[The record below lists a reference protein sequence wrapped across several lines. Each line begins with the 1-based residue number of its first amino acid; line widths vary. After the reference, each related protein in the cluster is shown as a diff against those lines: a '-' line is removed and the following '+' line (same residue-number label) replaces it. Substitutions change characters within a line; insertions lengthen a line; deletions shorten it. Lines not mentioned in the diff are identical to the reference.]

1 MAVQN
6 LTELKRLEYLDMI
19 KQVRDNNK
27 DNIEINK
34 ILNLFEKEINN
45 RKYGLNWE
53 KHIEQADVDRQN
65 NIPLFINDLG
75 RNIITDPSKKVNF
88 ILEGDNLHTLSL
100 LKKTHYGA
108 IDLIIIDPPYNRG
121 SNDFEYDDDYV
132 DNNDKFKH
140 SKWLSFMEKR
150 LRLAKDLMNKDG
162 YIFINI
168 DDNEVAP
175 LKMLC
180 DEIFTNENFVGMWMW
195 EKTSTAPALS
205 KQIRK
210 KLEYILCYAKNLN
223 VSHSFSQ
230 GLIDG
235 GDAPLL
241 NSGNP
246 VKELLFKKG
255 IVKFNIQDGI
265 YENDESMAIE
275 LLDNVIVK
283 DGVNENDF
291 RAKGHWK
298 WQQST
303 LDEEIEHGTY
313 FLVKSKLFSVRYQRI
328 DITKLKIPQNY
339 LNKDLDVGTNEEAA
353 NRIKEFELPGTF
365 SYPKPVSLYKFLI
378 KMVNLHK
385 NITVLDF
392 FAGSGT
398 TAEAVLE
405 LNREDDGD
413 RKFIIC
419 TNNQISA
426 RRKLDYIHDNDYL
439 TDYNPGDNIKDTS
452 IYGKIDE
459 FLNRYEDINKELFV
473 DNQEKYEEYGICKS
487 VTYPRV
493 KALLTGKTAKGNN
506 LSSKYESNLVYYK
519 VVLANKSDEELVR
532 NGIMDNINN
541 LIQLDND
548 FIIDNQ
554 SIKVILTEEE
564 IDEFTSSG
572 KLKDCKQLYISSSI
586 LLTREQIDIIRN
598 DNIILNYIP
607 DCYFKDEL
615 EEFE

>member
-1 MAVQN
+1 MSVKN
-6 LTELKRLEYLDMI
+6 LTEIKKEKYLEMI
-19 KQVRDNNK
+19 KNVREKNK
-27 DNIEINK
+27 DNVDINK

-53 KHIEQADVDRQN
+53 EHIEQADIDIEN
-65 NIPLFINDLG
+65 NIPVFYNNENKNLIN
-75 RNIITDPSKKVNF
+75 NTSEKVNF
-88 ILEGDNLHTLSL
+88 LLEGDNLHVLSL
-100 LKKTHYGA
+100 LKKTHYNS

-121 SNDFEYDDDYV
+121 SNDFEYDDDFV
-132 DNNDKFKH
+132 DNNDRFKH

-150 LRLAKDLMNKDG
+150 LRIAKDLLNKNG

-180 DEIFTNENFVGMWMW
+180 DEVFTNDNFVGMWMW

-223 VSHSFSQ
+223 QSHSFSQ

-246 VKELLFKKG
+246 IKELTFRKG
-255 IVKFNIQDGI
+255 TVKFNIPDGI
-265 YENDESMAIE
+265 YENDESLAIE
-275 LLDNVIVK
+275 LIDKVIVK
-283 DGVNENDF
+283 KGVNENEF

-303 LDEEIEHGTY
+303 LDEEIEKGTY

-353 NRIKEFELPGTF
+353 NHIKVFDLPGSF

-378 KMVNLHK
+378 KMVNMHK

-398 TAEAVLE
+398 TAEAVLQC
-405 LNREDDGD
+405 NHEDDGN
-413 RKFIIC
+413 RKFILC

-426 RRKLDYIHDNDYL
+426 RRTLDYIHDSGYLLDY
-439 TDYNPGDNIKDTS
+439 TPGDKIKDTS
-452 IYGKIDE
+452 IYDKIDNFFSTNSE
-459 FLNRYEDINKELFV
+459 LYNDLFV
-473 DNQEKYEEYGICKS
+473 SRKKEYEEYGICRS
-487 VTYPRV
+487 VTYPRI
-493 KALLTGKTAKGNN
+493 KCLLTGKSAKGKE
-506 LSSKYESNLVYYK
+506 LDKKFDSNLIYYN
-519 VVLANKSDEELVR
+519 LGLINKKNENLVK
-532 NGIMDNINN
+532 NSIFDTINN

-548 FIIDNQ
+548 FILDNK
-554 SIKVILTEEE
+554 ILKVILSEEE
-564 IDEFTSSG
+564 IDNFTKSG
-572 KLKDCKQLYISSSI
+572 ELKECKQLYVSSSV
-586 LLTREQIDIIRN
+586 LLTSEQI
-598 DNIILNYIP
+598 NIIKNNNISLNYIP
-607 DCYFKDEL
+607 DCYYKEEL
-615 EEFE
+615 EDYE

>member
-255 IVKFNIQDGI
+255 TVKFNIQDGI

-385 NITVLDF
+385 NIIVLDF

-439 TDYNPGDNIKDTS
+439 TEYNPGDNIKDTS

-473 DNQEKYEEYGICKS
+473 DNQKKYEEYGICKS

-586 LLTREQIDIIRN
+586 LLTSEQIDIIRN
-598 DNIILNYIP
+598 NNIILNYIP

>member
-1 MAVQN
+1 MAVKN
-6 LTELKRLEYLDMI
+6 LTEEKRLEYLSMI
-19 KQVRDNNK
+19 EQVRNNNK
-27 DNIEINK
+27 ENIEVNK

-53 KHIEQADVDRQN
+53 QHIEQADIDKKN
-65 NIPLFINDLG
+65 NLPIFINDSN
-75 RNIITDPSKKVNF
+75 RDMIFDSSKKVNF
-88 ILEGDNLHTLSL
+88 ILEGDNLHCLSL

-121 SNDFEYDDDYV
+121 SNDFEYDDDFV
-132 DNNDKFKH
+132 DNNDRFKH

-150 LRLAKDLMNKDG
+150 LRLAKDLLNKDG

-180 DEIFTNENFVGMWMW
+180 DEIFTNDNFVGMWMW

-205 KQIRK
+205 KQIRR

-223 VSHSFSQ
+223 PSHSFSQ

-241 NSGNP
+241 NNGNP
-246 VKELLFKKG
+246 LKELTFRKG
-255 IVKFNIQDGI
+255 SVRFSIPDGI
-265 YENDESMAIE
+265 YENDDSLAIE
-275 LLDNVIVK
+275 LLDKVIVK
-283 DGVNENDF
+283 DGMNENEF
-291 RAKGHWK
+291 RANGHWK

-303 LDEEIEHGTY
+303 LDEEIENGTY

-328 DITKLKIPQNY
+328 DITKLKIPQNF

-353 NRIKEFELPGTF
+353 NHIKEFELPGTF

-398 TAEAVLE
+398 TAEAVLAV
-405 LNREDDGD
+405 NDEDDGD

-426 RRKLDYIHDNDYL
+426 RRKLDYLHDNNYL
-439 TDYNPGDNIKDTS
+439 LDYNPGEKIKDVS
-452 IYGKIDE
+452 IYEKIDE
-459 FLNRYEDINKELFV
+459 SFHR
-473 DNQEKYEEYGICKS
+473 
-487 VTYPRV
+487 
-493 KALLTGKTAKGNN
+493 
-506 LSSKYESNLVYYK
+506 
-519 VVLANKSDEELVR
+519 
-532 NGIMDNINN
+532 
-541 LIQLDND
+541 
-548 FIIDNQ
+548 
-554 SIKVILTEEE
+554 
-564 IDEFTSSG
+564 
-572 KLKDCKQLYISSSI
+572 
-586 LLTREQIDIIRN
+586 
-598 DNIILNYIP
+598 
-607 DCYFKDEL
+607 
-615 EEFE
+615 

>member
-6 LTELKRLEYLDMI
+6 LTEFKRMEYLDMI
-19 KQVRDNNK
+19 HQVRNKNK
-27 DNIEINK
+27 DNVEVNK

-53 KHIEQADVDRQN
+53 EHIEKADVDVQK
-65 NIPLFINDLG
+65 NIPLFVNVLD
-75 RNIITDPSKKVNF
+75 RNIVLDPSKKVNF
-88 ILEGDNLHTLSL
+88 IIEGENLHSLSL
-100 LKKTHYGA
+100 LKKTHYNT

-121 SNDFEYDDDYV
+121 SNDFEYDDDFV
-132 DNNDKFKH
+132 DNNDRFKH

-150 LRLAKDLMNKDG
+150 LRLAKDLLNKDG

-180 DEIFTNENFVGMWMW
+180 DEIFTNDNFVGMWMW

-205 KQIRK
+205 KQIRR
-210 KLEYILCYAKNLN
+210 KLEYIICYAKSLN
-223 VSHSFSQ
+223 PSHAFSQ

-241 NSGNP
+241 NNGNP
-246 VKELLFKKG
+246 LKELCFKKG
-255 IVKFNIQDGI
+255 TVKFNIKDGI
-265 YENDESMAIE
+265 YEKDESMAIE
-275 LLDNVIVK
+275 LLDNVVVK
-283 DGVNENDF
+283 DGLNENDF

-303 LDEEIEHGTY
+303 LDEEIEKGTY
-313 FLVKSKLFSVRYQRI
+313 FLVKSKLFSVRYQRV
-328 DITKLKIPQNY
+328 DITTLKVPQNY
-339 LNKDLDVGTNEEAA
+339 LNKDLEVGTNEEAA
-353 NRIKEFELPGTF
+353 NHIKEFELPGSF

-405 LNREDDGD
+405 ANKEDDGD
-413 RKFIIC
+413 RKFIVC

-426 RRKLDYIHDNDYL
+426 RRKLDYLHDNGFL
-439 TDYNPGDNIKDTS
+439 NDYNPGEKIKDTT
-452 IYGKIDE
+452 IYEKIDE
-459 FLNRYEDINKELFV
+459 FLVQNENVNKKLFI
-473 DNQEKYEEYGICKS
+473 DNFDKYDEYGICKS
-487 VTYPRV
+487 VTYPRI
-493 KALLTGKTAKGNN
+493 KALLTGKSAKGNDMS
-506 LSSKYESNLVYYK
+506 LKYDANLVYYK
-519 VVLANKSDEELVR
+519 VDLIDKSEEETVR

-554 SIKVILTEEE
+554 SLKVILSEDE

-572 KLKDCKQLYISSSI
+572 ELKDCKQLYVSSSI
-586 LLTREQIDIIRN
+586 LLTSEQIDIIRKN
-598 DNIILNYIP
+598 NITLNYIP
-607 DCYFKDEL
+607 DCYFKEEL

>member
-27 DNIEINK
+27 DNIEVNK

-53 KHIEQADVDRQN
+53 KHIEQADIDRQN
-65 NIPLFINDLG
+65 NIPLFINDLD
-75 RNIITDPSKKVNF
+75 RNIITESSKKVNF
-88 ILEGDNLHTLSL
+88 ILEGDNIHTLSL

-132 DNNDKFKH
+132 DNNDRFKH

-241 NSGNP
+241 NNGNP

-255 IVKFNIQDGI
+255 SVKFNIQDGI

-303 LDEEIEHGTY
+303 LEEEIEHGTY

-405 LNREDDGD
+405 LNSEDDGD

-426 RRKLDYIHDNDYL
+426 RRKLDYIHDNNYL

-459 FLNRYEDINKELFV
+459 FLNQHEDINKKLFV
-473 DNQEKYEEYGICKS
+473 DNHEKYEEYGICKS

-493 KALLTGKTAKGNN
+493 KALLTGKTAKGND

-519 VVLANKSDEELVR
+519 VVLVNKSDEESVR

-572 KLKDCKQLYISSSI
+572 KLKECKQLYVSSSI
-586 LLTREQIDIIRN
+586 LLTSEQIDIIRN
-598 DNIILNYIP
+598 NNITLNYIP

>member
-1 MAVQN
+1 MAVKN
-6 LTELKRLEYLDMI
+6 LTEEKRLEYLSMI
-19 KQVRDNNK
+19 EQVRNNNK
-27 DNIEINK
+27 ENIEVNK

-53 KHIEQADVDRQN
+53 QHIEQADIDKKN
-65 NIPLFINDLG
+65 NLPIFINDSN
-75 RNIITDPSKKVNF
+75 RDMIFDSSKKVNF
-88 ILEGDNLHTLSL
+88 ILEGDNLHCLSL

-121 SNDFEYDDDYV
+121 SNDFEYDDDFV
-132 DNNDKFKH
+132 DNNDRFKH

-150 LRLAKDLMNKDG
+150 LRLAKDLLNKDG

-180 DEIFTNENFVGMWMW
+180 DEIFTNDNFVGMWMW

-205 KQIRK
+205 KQIRR

-223 VSHSFSQ
+223 PSHSFSQ

-241 NSGNP
+241 NNGNP
-246 VKELLFKKG
+246 LKELTFRKG
-255 IVKFNIQDGI
+255 SVRFSIPDGI
-265 YENDESMAIE
+265 YENDDSLAIE
-275 LLDNVIVK
+275 LLDKVIVK
-283 DGVNENDF
+283 DGMNENEF
-291 RAKGHWK
+291 RANGHWK

-303 LDEEIEHGTY
+303 LDEEIENGTY

-328 DITKLKIPQNY
+328 DITKLKIPQNF

-353 NRIKEFELPGTF
+353 NHIKEFELPGTF

-398 TAEAVLE
+398 TAEAVLAV
-405 LNREDDGD
+405 NDEDDGD

-426 RRKLDYIHDNDYL
+426 RRKLDYLHDNNYL
-439 TDYNPGDNIKDTS
+439 LDYNPGEKIKDVS
-452 IYGKIDE
+452 IHEKIDE
-459 FLNRYEDINKELFV
+459 FLEQNSDINNKLFV
-473 DNQEKYEEYGICKS
+473 DNINNYEEYGICKS
-487 VTYPRV
+487 VTYPRI
-493 KALLTGKTAKGNN
+493 KSLLTGKTAKGNDLSFKYDAN
-506 LSSKYESNLVYYK
+506 LIYYRIELV
-519 VVLANKSDEELVR
+519 NKSDEELIR
-532 NGIMDNINN
+532 KSIMDNINN

-548 FIIDNQ
+548 FAIDNQ
-554 SIKVILTEEE
+554 TLKVILNEEE
-564 IDEFTSSG
+564 IDNFTASG
-572 KLKDCKQLYISSSI
+572 ELKECKQLYVSSSI
-586 LLTREQIDIIRN
+586 LLTSEQIEIIRN
-598 DNIILNYIP
+598 NNITLNYIP
-607 DCYFKDEL
+607 DCYFKEEL
-615 EEFE
+615 EEYE